1 MRGKKKERRLRLVVD
16 RKGECGFEDLQLER
30 RVLELYPA
38 DLYHVLFGLFC
49 LYHVLFGLV
58 WFGLFI
64 PCAFFFF
71 FFFSEFYIY
80 HEFQP
85 LGV

>member
-38 DLYHVLFGLFC
+38 DLYHVLFGLVCFVYTMC
-49 LYHVLFGLV
+49 CLV
-58 WFGLFI
+58 WFGLVCFVYTM
-64 PCAFFFF
+64 CCLLFFF
-71 FFFSEFYIY
+71 FFFSRILYIS
-80 HEFQP
+80 
-85 LGV
+85 

>member
-58 WFGLFI
+58 CFVTFVYTM
-64 PCAFFFF
+64 CCFFFF
-71 FFFSEFYIY
+71 FFFRILYIS
-80 HEFQP
+80 
-85 LGV
+85 